1 MRSYFASILAIV
13 LVASATIQ
21 PSSSCAQEQP
31 PGPVEIELPIGDV
44 HLRYDETLRGM
55 MFTITSGP
63 IVIRARRVYVG
74 DGTKAVKYEASNAG
88 MKTPLGVV
96 NKAAIKIED
105 GETITTVPAE
115 LFKWG
120 SKSKEIYLFVPN
132 LKLVAKS
139 KDDSK
144 LRDEK

>member
-1 MRSYFASILAIV
+1 MRSCFASILTIV
-13 LVASATIQ
+13 LVASATIH
-21 PSSSCAQEQP
+21 SSSTFAQEPP
-31 PGPVEIELPIGDV
+31 PGPIEIELPIGDV

-63 IVIRARRVYVG
+63 IVIRARRVYIG
-74 DGTKAVKYEASNAG
+74 DGTKAVKFEASNAG

-105 GETITTVPAE
+105 GETIPTVPAE

-120 SKSKEIYLFVPN
+120 SKSKEVYLLVPN

-139 KDDSK
+139 NEDSQ
-144 LRDEK
+144 LPDEN